1 MLKKKILINSL
12 FIYLYLFNNTNVS
25 QYSISLDLKDA
36 IINKQ
41 TLETQLLYFQLR
53 LHVSAH
59 LSILMYHW
67 ISKQNYSKM
76 DAVYCLM
83 TNVVGEIA
91 YQNVAYNWTIFQ
103 CNCFREY
110 GNIHMSLDNVDLN
123 SSNNFTVI

>member
-1 MLKKKILINSL
+1 MLKKDLINSL

-41 TLETQLLYFQLR
+41 TLEAQLLLFQLR

-59 LSILMYHW
+59 LSILMYHG

-83 TNVVGEIA
+83 TNVVGEID
-91 YQNVAYNWTIFQ
+91 YQNVAYN
-103 CNCFREY
+103 
-110 GNIHMSLDNVDLN
+110 
-123 SSNNFTVI
+123 

>member
-1 MLKKKILINSL
+1 M
-12 FIYLYLFNNTNVS
+12 
-25 QYSISLDLKDA
+25 DLKDA

-41 TLETQLLYFQLR
+41 TLEAQLLLFQLR

-59 LSILMYHW
+59 LSILMYHG
-67 ISKQNYSKM
+67 ISKHNYSKM

-91 YQNVAYNWTIFQ
+91 YQNVAYN
-103 CNCFREY
+103 CFREY

>member
-1 MLKKKILINSL
+1 MLKKDLINSL

-41 TLETQLLYFQLR
+41 TLEAQLLLFQLR
-53 LHVSAH
+53 LHVSAY
-59 LSILMYHW
+59 LSILMYHG
-67 ISKQNYSKM
+67 ISKHNYSKM

-91 YQNVAYNWTIFQ
+91 YQIVAYN
-103 CNCFREY
+103 
-110 GNIHMSLDNVDLN
+110 
-123 SSNNFTVI
+123 